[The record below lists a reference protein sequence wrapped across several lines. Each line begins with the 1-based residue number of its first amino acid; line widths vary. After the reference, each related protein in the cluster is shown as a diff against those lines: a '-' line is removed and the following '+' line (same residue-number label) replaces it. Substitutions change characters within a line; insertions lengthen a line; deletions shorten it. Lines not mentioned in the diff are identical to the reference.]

1 MLHKNKTLLI
11 NIPGGG
17 VTSRVQPLDVTTA
30 FKNYVW
36 GLLKKH
42 IDQNH
47 KDSHREKASPN
58 KNPALAKSS
67 NTGIW
72 VVGTSNQLFLRGS

>member
-1 MLHKNKTLLI
+1 MIK
-11 NIPGGG
+11 IPGGG
-17 VTSRVQPLDVTTA
+17 ATSRVQPLDVTSP

-42 IDQNH
+42 IDQNLN
-47 KDSHREKASPN
+47 DSHREKASSN
-58 KNPALAKSS
+58 KNPALAKST

-72 VVGTSNQLFLRGS
+72 VVGTSN